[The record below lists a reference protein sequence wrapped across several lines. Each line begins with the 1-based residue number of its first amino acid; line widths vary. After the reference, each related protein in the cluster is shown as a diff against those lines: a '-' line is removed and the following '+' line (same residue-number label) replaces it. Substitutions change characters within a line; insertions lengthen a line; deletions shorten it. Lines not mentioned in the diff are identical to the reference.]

1 MILRFLLPS
10 WQLLRNA
17 LGRQLRL
24 LPLVVV
30 LGLASAALEG
40 AGIGLIIPML
50 GIIAG
55 SDDSTGLSGI
65 SAVFQQV
72 GSGLGK
78 GERLLA
84 LAAAVLAWQ
93 RQRIALARAFVRDPV
108 ILILDEA
115 TNAVDG
121 LSEAG
126 GPLDAQ
132 VTGQASHDNRHQPSQ
147 EHESHS
153 ATTTW
158 FLATGAMFAELA
170 LLGQPLRR
178 SNCDCK
184 KESWC
189 GERDQEP
196 QSLILPPKSAI
207 PVHFLSP
214 LCG

>member
-1 MILRFLLPS
+1 M
-10 WQLLRNA
+10 
-17 LGRQLRL
+17 
-24 LPLVVV
+24 VVV

-55 SDDSTGLSGI
+55 SDDSTRLSGI

-93 RQRIALARAFVRDPV
+93 RQRIALARALVRDPA
-108 ILILDEA
+108 ILILDEV

-121 LSEAG
+121 LSESG
-126 GPLDAQ
+126 GRRDAQ

-158 FLATGAMFAELA
+158 FLATGASKAV
-170 LLGQPLRR
+170 RR
-178 SNCDCK
+178 SPTSRRSAAVMEGLRVLYMMREFDMTD
-184 KESWC
+184 
-189 GERDQEP
+189 RDELLKGLLA
-196 QSLILPPKSAI
+196 SDEVGL
-207 PVHFLSP
+207 
-214 LCG
+214 

>member
-1 MILRFLLPS
+1 M
-10 WQLLRNA
+10 
-17 LGRQLRL
+17 
-24 LPLVVV
+24 VVV

-93 RQRIALARAFVRDPV
+93 RQRIALARALVRDPA
-108 ILILDEA
+108 ILILDEV

-121 LSEAG
+121 LSEAAVVET
-126 GPLDAQ
+126 LKLRARRRTTI
-132 VTGQASHDNRHQPSQ
+132 VISHHRSTN
-147 EHESHS
+147 
-153 ATTTW
+153 
-158 FLATGAMFAELA
+158 LI
-170 LLGQPLRR
+170 LRR
-178 SNCDCK
+178 RRG
-184 KESWC
+184 SWRRARQKQC
-189 GERDQEP
+189 VARRRRGAQHGPALR
-196 QSLILPPKSAI
+196 A
-207 PVHFLSP
+207 
-214 LCG
+214 